1 MLLQAVSL
9 AGAFL
14 ILFAYAAHQAG
25 RMSRE
30 TPIYHVTNALGGGML
45 LVVAIAASQVGFILL
60 EGVWT
65 VISLAALVRG
75 RRTVPND

>member
-1 MLLQAVSL
+1 MLLQAASL

-25 RMSRE
+25 KMSRD
-30 TPIYHVTNALGGGML
+30 TPLYHVTNALGGGLL
-45 LVVAIAASQVGFILL
+45 LVVAIAARQAGFILL

-65 VISLAALVRG
+65 AISLAALFRG
-75 RRTVPND
+75 RRIAP

>member
-1 MLLQAVSL
+1 MLLQATSL

-25 RMSRE
+25 KMSRE
-30 TPIYHVTNALGGGML
+30 TPVYHVTNALGGGLL
-45 LVVAIAASQVGFILL
+45 LVVAVAASQAGFIVL

-65 VISLAALVRG
+65 LISLAALARG
-75 RRTVPND
+75 FRSEGRS

>member
-1 MLLQAVSL
+1 MLLQATSL

-25 RMSRE
+25 KMSRE
-30 TPIYHVTNALGGGML
+30 TPVYHVTNALGGGLL
-45 LVVAIAASQVGFILL
+45 LVVAVAARQAGFIVL

-65 VISLAALVRG
+65 LISLAALARG
-75 RRTVPND
+75 FRSEGRS

>member
-1 MLLQAVSL
+1 MLLQATSL

-25 RMSRE
+25 KMSRA
-30 TPIYHVTNALGGGML
+30 TPLYHVTNALGGGLL
-45 LVVAIAASQVGFILL
+45 LVVAVAARQAGFIVL

-65 VISLAALVRG
+65 LISLAALVRG
-75 RRTVPND
+75 RRSEGGA

>member
-1 MLLQAVSL
+1 MWLQAASL
-9 AGAFL
+9 VGAFL

-30 TPIYHVTNALGGGML
+30 TPVYHITNALGGGLL
-45 LVVAIAASQVGFILL
+45 LVVAVAARQIGFIVL

-65 VISLAALVRG
+65 VISLVALFRG
-75 RRTVPND
+75 PRSERPT

>member
-1 MLLQAVSL
+1 VLLQASSL

-25 RMSRE
+25 KMSRD
-30 TPIYHVTNALGGGML
+30 TPLYHVTNALGGGLL
-45 LVVAIAASQVGFILL
+45 LVVAIAARQAGFILL

-65 VISLAALVRG
+65 AISLAALFRG
-75 RRTVPND
+75 RRIAP

>member
-1 MLLQAVSL
+1 MLLQATSL
-9 AGAFL
+9 LGAAL

-30 TPIYHVTNALGGGML
+30 TPIYHVTNALGGGLL
-45 LVVAIAASQVGFILL
+45 LVVAVAARQAGFIVL

-65 VISLAALVRG
+65 VISLAALFRG
-75 RRTVPND
+75 RRIG